1 MKVLPDQP
9 VFARVRYWGGDSN
22 NRIFDILVD
31 DRKIA
36 TQELNAPKPG
46 QFMSVTYEIPSDLT
60 KGKQRVIVKFQAHP
74 GAMAGG
80 IFGCR
85 IMTLNLTDK

>member
-9 VFARVRYWGGDSN
+9 VFARVRYWGGDSKT
-22 NRIFDILVD
+22 RIFDLLVD

-36 TQELNAPKPG
+36 TQELNASKPG
-46 QFMSVTYEIPSDLT
+46 QFMDVDYEIPSDLT
-60 KGKQRVIVKFQAHP
+60 KGKQRVTVKFQAHP
-74 GAMAGG
+74 GSIAGG
-80 IFGCR
+80 IFACR